1 MPKIKCCKS
10 NYIEVGI
17 GANKELKINQKKGKY
32 SGTRYNKTWRKPY
45 QCRGPHN
52 GPQVKINIKLCAKTS
67 TVKNAT
73 CSNSLNISKSMVME
87 FVQIV
92 TTQPRTY

>member
-1 MPKIKCCKS
+1 MPKIKCCNS
-10 NYIEVGI
+10 NYTEAGI
-17 GANKELKINQKKGKY
+17 GANKYLKNHSEKGKY
-32 SGTRYNKTWRKPY
+32 SGTRHNKTIRKPY

-73 CSNSLNISKSMVME
+73 CSNSLNISKSMVWNL
-87 FVQIV
+87 FKL
-92 TTQPRTY
+92 